1 MLFLYKPVNIYLHLQ
16 QPRVMIYF
24 LFSFH
29 MKKEEEWTVALP
41 WLAKMHL
48 FIATAVKLMPSIHMY
63 IYET

>member
-1 MLFLYKPVNIYLHLQ
+1 M
-16 QPRVMIYF
+16 VMIYF

-29 MKKEEEWTVALP
+29 TKKEEEWTVALP

-48 FIATAVKLMPSIHMY
+48 FIATEVKLKPSIHMF